1 MLFFLG
7 ATLLTTIY
15 FNVNQS
21 RVNQNIN
28 QRVQWLLEKANRQD
42 CLAGIKKPSS
52 PECRS
57 LPRPS
62 GLSQKSK
69 VKSQK

>member
-1 MLFFLG
+1 MLVVMSV
-7 ATLLTTIY
+7 TLLTTTY

-21 RVNQNIN
+21 QVNQNTN

-42 CLAGIKKPSS
+42 CLAGIKKPDS

-57 LPRPS
+57 L
-62 GLSQKSK
+62 
-69 VKSQK
+69 

>member
-1 MLFFLG
+1 MGGWKSNVMLFFLG
-7 ATLLTTIY
+7 TTLLTTTY

-42 CLAGIKKPSS
+42 CLAGIKKPDS

-57 LPRPS
+57 L
-62 GLSQKSK
+62 L
-69 VKSQK
+69 